1 MNAFYLYRK
10 QVHHIRTPVTSLTLI
25 YEDVQFGLHVCRLTK
40 GSAVQVQEI
49 SFWAVA
55 TGGSSAQERGSGA
68 LNIKAVP
75 HAKVIEPASR
85 PN

>member
-1 MNAFYLYRK
+1 
-10 QVHHIRTPVTSLTLI
+10 VTSLTLI
-25 YEDVQFGLHVCRLTK
+25 HKNVQFGLHVCRLTAK
-40 GSAVQVQEI
+40 GSAVEVQEI

-75 HAKVIEPASR
+75 HAKVIEPALK
-85 PN
+85 PNCCN